1 MENIQKKIVIIS
13 LIFNLILWLWFL
25 IIYIVFYFQWENK
38 INFAETNTIKI
49 IKKPEIIKNS
59 VNPVWILKYDW
70 NLDKNIFSGF
80 FIDKKTI
87 LTVAHWVNNE
97 KSTYEII
104 DINWWKTYLWKL
116 VFKDDINDLAKIEIQ
131 TSFGN
136 FRKIKAWNDVKVWE
150 KIHSYSFSKDW
161 HNLEKKSW
169 TILEIDNNKIKT
181 DIIFQDWNS
190 WGMVIN
196 EKNEI
201 LWIIVEV
208 DEKERIWY
216 FIKINEILKK

>member
-1 MENIQKKIVIIS
+1 MKKNIIIS
-13 LIFNLILWLWFL
+13 CTLFIFLSVLFISYY
-25 IIYIVFYFQWENK
+25 YIK
-38 INFAETNTIKI
+38 KLNFSEINTIKI

-59 VNPVWILKYDW
+59 ENPIWILKYDW
-70 NLDKNIFSGF
+70 NLEENIFSGF
-80 FIDKKTI
+80 FIDKNTI

-104 DINWWKTYLWKL
+104 DINWWKYSWEL
-116 VFKDDINDLAKIEIQ
+116 VFKDSINDFAKIKID
-131 TSFGN
+131 SN
-136 FRKIKAWNDVKVWE
+136 FKNFKKINIWNNIKIWE
-150 KIHSYSFSKDW
+150 KIHSYSFSRDW
-161 HNLEKKSW
+161 YNLEKKSW

-181 DIIFQDWNS
+181 DIIFKDWNS

-208 DEKERIWY
+208 DEKEKAWY